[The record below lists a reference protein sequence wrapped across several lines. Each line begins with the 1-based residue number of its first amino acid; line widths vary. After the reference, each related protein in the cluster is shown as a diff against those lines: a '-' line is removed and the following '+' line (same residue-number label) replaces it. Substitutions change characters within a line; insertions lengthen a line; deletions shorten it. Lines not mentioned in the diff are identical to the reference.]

1 MKPWVWAR
9 LRRNI
14 DCFPGPCD
22 ARHRP
27 MLEFVKKKNPMP
39 AAFLRWN
46 QTLNVSWPMPEICA
60 PGESSKFKPDC
71 HSCRV

>member
-27 MLEFVKKKNPMP
+27 MLEFVKKKTPMP

-46 QTLNVSWPMPEICA
+46 MTLNV
-60 PGESSKFKPDC
+60 
-71 HSCRV
+71 